1 MNTNPKPVSMTNST
15 LRKKAQR
22 RSRKPMTLDLQPGPR
37 AASIQLILGYSRALQ
52 VVDAPPIGKVDVM
65 LN

>member
-1 MNTNPKPVSMTNST
+1 
-15 LRKKAQR
+15 
-22 RSRKPMTLDLQPGPR
+22 MTLDLQPGPR